1 MEAGALALA
10 RAVGVLPRDEQ
21 LRRALRID
29 ADEDFFTVAP
39 AGLSKLPPQDYQSF
53 CGSSP
58 FADGLPGGVKIVPLG
73 LASELPGLQ
82 SLAATLS
89 CYLGGLDVAVQ
100 DVRGGDV
107 RSMRLC
113 RRVGD
118 RLLAA
123 DLLDTL
129 ARQLPAASSVVIGVT
144 AEPLVGL
151 DGCSAARLAQVHGG
165 HTAVLS
171 LHAFGSAETSMSAHP
186 STGLVLTVIQTC
198 LHLLGF
204 AACGFA
210 SCAMNPWDST
220 VKPPPL
226 PLCPVCLRKL
236 SLVVGLGTTL
246 CVGNSAAGAQRFD
259 VVSRYMN
266 LAARFR
272 ELGIEEYVRWYE
284 ERVMAITQTYWA
296 VAEKADATGALDRAA
311 GATKPESLADGRAR
325 TTNCREE
332 RGESSESGFSQQLLC
347 EGDAHKT
354 AQLRLLKSR
363 RRGSGRGSEGGP
375 SQHEGSATGESRS
388 YR

>member
-1 MEAGALALA
+1 MEGGALALA
-10 RAVGVLPRDEQ
+10 RAVGVLPRDEL

-29 ADEDFFTVAP
+29 ADEEFFTVAP
-39 AGLSKLPPQDYQSF
+39 AGLSKLPSQDYQSF

-58 FADGLPGGVKIVPLG
+58 FADGLPGGVKIVPLA

-89 CYLGGLDVAVQ
+89 CYLGGMDVTVQ

-107 RSMRLC
+107 RSIRLC

-118 RLLAA
+118 RLLAS

-129 ARQLPAASSVVIGVT
+129 ARQLPAAGSVVIGVT

-151 DGCSAARLAQVHGG
+151 DGCSAAQLAQVHGG

-171 LHAFGSAETSMSAHP
+171 LHAFGPAETSMSAHP

-220 VKPPPL
+220 VTPPPL

-236 SLVVGLGTTL
+236 SLVVGVGATL
-246 CVGNSAAGAQRFD
+246 RVGNSAASAQRFD
-259 VVSRYMN
+259 VVSRYMS
-266 LAARFR
+266 LAARCR

-284 ERVMAITQTYWA
+284 ERVMAITQTSWA
-296 VAEKADATGALDRAA
+296 VAEEDDATALEQA
-311 GATKPESLADGRAR
+311 GGTRPESLAHGSAGTTDGRDEGG
-325 TTNCREE
+325 EE
-332 RGESSESGFSQQLLC
+332 SESGFSQKLQC
-347 EGDAHKT
+347 ERAQKT

-363 RRGSGRGSEGGP
+363 RRGSGRGSEGG
-375 SQHEGSATGESRS
+375 QLRHEGGATGEPRS